1 MVQSDLNNSDRKRAD
16 VDTVEAKTL
25 EPLISPARQQKFE
38 LLLSLIKTQQQSLIV
53 CGPEGIGKTTLLK
66 RLVKSSNKQQ
76 LWNYIECE
84 ASLTLSEIVTHLSSV
99 LSLRNERDSST
110 KTLKIA
116 QKLVAQLS
124 KISANGH
131 TVMLILDDV
140 GQLQAGVITK
150 LLTFARQCKGL
161 QLILSITPNDLF
173 IKRITDYVIDEC
185 YVVEIPP
192 LTEQEVEVFAQN
204 YIQDNRDLKGVETI
218 SQSVATEIY
227 HRSQGMPGLAVQEIA
242 RMNPQTSNLSGEF
255 KPSHLLWLG
264 LLGLIGL
271 SIWGGLSYL
280 GRFGNHSADAN
291 YVDLTNAPPPV
302 IGTNTI
308 LEQSE
313 VDEAVKIVNNQRAVS
328 QTDTNDGELLDPP
341 VISVLPTTE
350 DILNSTLA
358 DDVVSLSEHVV
369 KLEPTVESDDTA
381 LAVEKVPR
389 QQQIKSVGQLDVVNT
404 LPTILEQEQQP
415 LIQQKSVVVNQDEIA
430 LTPKTTVKQSQ
441 FNGINGP
448 DWILLQNKDF
458 YTLQLMASS
467 EKNILQ
473 RYIKQMSAL
482 RDQSAYYQMKRN
494 GKDWYGLIYGIYPTA
509 DAAKAAS
516 KQLPESLGKPFMQ
529 QINNIQVRIREY
541 R

>member
-1 MVQSDLNNSDRKRAD
+1 MVQSDLNNNDWKRAD
-16 VDTVEAKTL
+16 VDTVEAKIL
-25 EPLISPARQQKFE
+25 EPLIAPARQQKFE

-66 RLVKSSNKQQ
+66 RLAKSSNKRQ

-192 LTEQEVEVFAQN
+192 LTEQEIEVFAKN
-204 YIQDNRDLKGVETI
+204 YIQDNRDLKGVESI

-227 HRSQGMPGLAVQEIA
+227 HRSQGIPGLAVQEIA
-242 RMNPQTSNLSGEF
+242 RINPQTSNLSGEF

-271 SIWGGLSYL
+271 SIWNGLSYL
-280 GRFGNHSADAN
+280 GKFGNHSADAN

-302 IGTNTI
+302 IGTNTR

-313 VDEAVKIVNNQRAVS
+313 VDEAIKIVNNQRAVS
-328 QTDTNDGELLDPP
+328 QTDTNGGELLDPP

-369 KLEPTVESDDTA
+369 KLEPAVESDDTA

-389 QQQIKSVGQLDVVNT
+389 QQLKSPDQLDVVNT
-404 LPTILEQEQQP
+404 LPTIKEQTHQP
-415 LIQQKSVVVNQDEIA
+415 SIQQQSVIVNQDEIT
-430 LTPKTTVKQSQ
+430 LTPKTTVQQSQ
-441 FNGINGP
+441 FTGINGP
-448 DWILLQNKDF
+448 DWILLQNEDF

-509 DAAKAAS
+509 DVAKSAS
-516 KQLPESLGKPFMQ
+516 QQLPESLGKPFMQ
-529 QINNIQVRIREY
+529 QIKNIQVRIRDY

>member
-1 MVQSDLNNSDRKRAD
+1 MVQSDLNNDRKRTD
-16 VDTVEAKTL
+16 VDEVEAEIL

-53 CGPEGIGKTTLLK
+53 CGPEGIGKTTLLN
-66 RLVKSSNKQQ
+66 RLAKSSNKRQ
-76 LWNYIECE
+76 LWNYVECE

-116 QKLVAQLS
+116 QKLVAQLN

-131 TVMLILDDV
+131 SVMLILDDV

-161 QLILSITPNDLF
+161 QLILSITPNDFF

-192 LTEQEVEVFAQN
+192 LTEQEIEVFAQN
-204 YIQDNRDLKGVETI
+204 YIQDNRGLKGIESIPQT
-218 SQSVATEIY
+218 VATEIY
-227 HRSQGMPGLAVQEIA
+227 HRSQGIPGLAVQEIVG
-242 RMNPQTSNLSGEF
+242 MNPQASNLSGEF

-280 GRFGNHSADAN
+280 GKYGNHSADAN
-291 YVDLTNAPPPV
+291 YVELTNAPPPV

-313 VDEAVKIVNNQRAVS
+313 VDEAVKIVNNQRTVS
-328 QTDTNDGELLDPP
+328 QSGTNDGELPDPP

-358 DDVVSLSEHVV
+358 DDVVSLSEHVI
-369 KLEPTVESDDTA
+369 KLEPTVESEETA

-389 QQQIKSVGQLDVVNT
+389 LQQTKSPGQLNIVNSLST
-404 LPTILEQEQQP
+404 HKEQAQQP
-415 LIQQKSVVVNQDEIA
+415 LIQQKSVIANQDEIE
-430 LTPKTTVKQSQ
+430 LPPKTTAQQSQ
-441 FNGINGP
+441 FNGIHGP
-448 DWILLQNKDF
+448 DWILLQNNNF

-467 EKNILQ
+467 ERNILQ
-473 RYIKQMSAL
+473 LYIKQMSAL

-494 GKDWYGLIYGIYPTA
+494 GKNWYGLIYGIYPTA
-509 DAAKAAS
+509 DAAKSAT
-516 KQLPESLGKPFMQ
+516 KQLPDSLGKPFMQ

-541 R
+541 Q

>member
-1 MVQSDLNNSDRKRAD
+1 MVQSDLNNDRKRAD
-16 VDTVEAKTL
+16 VDTVEAKIL
-25 EPLISPARQQKFE
+25 EPLIAPARQQKFE
-38 LLLSLIKTQQQSLIV
+38 LLLSLITTQQQSLIV
-53 CGPEGIGKTTLLK
+53 CGPEGIGKTTLLN
-66 RLVKSSNKQQ
+66 RLAKSSNKRQ

-84 ASLTLSEIVTHLSSV
+84 DSLTLSEIVTHLSSV
-99 LSLRNERDSST
+99 LSLRNERDRST

-173 IKRITDYVIDEC
+173 IKRTTDYVIDEC

-192 LTEQEVEVFAQN
+192 LTEQEIEVFAQN
-204 YIQDNRDLKGVETI
+204 YIQNNRDLKWIGSI

-227 HRSQGMPGLAVQEIA
+227 HRSQGIPGLAVQEIVG
-242 RMNPQTSNLSGEF
+242 MSPQTSTLSGEF
-255 KPSHLLWLG
+255 KPRHLLWLG

-302 IGTNTI
+302 IGTNTT
-308 LEQSE
+308 LEQSK
-313 VDEAVKIVNNQRAVS
+313 VDEAVKIVNDQRTVS
-328 QTDTNDGELLDPP
+328 QRDTNDGGLPDPA

-358 DDVVSLSEHVV
+358 DDVISLSEHVV
-369 KLEPTVESDDTA
+369 KLEPTVESDDAA

-389 QQQIKSVGQLDVVNT
+389 QQQIKSPDQLDIVNP
-404 LPTILEQEQQP
+404 LPTIKEQTQQP
-415 LIQQKSVVVNQDEIA
+415 SIQQQSVVVNQDEIG
-430 LTPKTTVKQSQ
+430 LTPKTTVQQSQ
-441 FNGINGP
+441 FIGINGP

-467 EKNILQ
+467 EKHILQ
-473 RYIKQMSAL
+473 RTINEMPTLKKHA
-482 RDQSAYYQMKRN
+482 AYYQMQRK

-509 DAAKAAS
+509 DIAKAAS